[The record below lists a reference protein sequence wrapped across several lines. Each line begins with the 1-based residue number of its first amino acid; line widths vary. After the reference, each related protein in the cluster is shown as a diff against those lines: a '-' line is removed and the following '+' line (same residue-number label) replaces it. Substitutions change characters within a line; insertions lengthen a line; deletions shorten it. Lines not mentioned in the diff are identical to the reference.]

1 MDVFYLW
8 QRMVNRRNINR
19 GMINRRM
26 ITMGGI
32 IFHPLFLLF
41 LLITPASAIGI
52 GASPER
58 IEFGIINQNEDAI
71 KELHVINT
79 GSETEYIKLTV
90 EGAYVDIDPEEFDLN
105 ARQSRAVNISID
117 SADAGE
123 YKGNILITAHPTDS
137 RTNGLGL
144 GAGVRIPVSF
154 VVNENSY
161 VKILTFL
168 GLLTVIVMI
177 ILVWVQLKKK

>member
-1 MDVFYLW
+1 MI
-8 QRMVNRRNINR
+8 NRSDINRGVINRGVINR
-19 GMINRRM
+19 GMIKR
-26 ITMGGI
+26 GGI
-32 IFHPLFLLF
+32 ISLLSFFLLF

-52 GASPER
+52 GASPEK
-58 IEFGIINQNEDAI
+58 IEFGIISPNKDAI

-79 GSETEYIKLTV
+79 GSETEHIKLTV
-90 EGAYVDIDPEEFDLN
+90 EGAYIGIDPEEFDLN
-105 ARQSRAVNISID
+105 ARQSRAVNISINPV
-117 SADAGE
+117 DAGE

-137 RTNGLGL
+137 KTNGLGL

-168 GLLTVIVMI
+168 GLFTAIVTVV
-177 ILVWVQLKKK
+177 LLWVRLKKK